1 MRVLVT
7 GAGGYVGGA
16 LVRRL
21 LTEGQVAGRPL
32 TQVLATDLRLDG
44 LHSDARLQAVAGD
57 LSQAITQDA
66 LFSAPLDVVWHLA
79 SIPGGTAEAQ
89 PALARR
95 VNLDATLDLFD
106 RCRVQVETGGPM
118 PRVVFAST
126 IAVYGLP
133 MPARVNDTTPCSPQ
147 MSYGAQKWMGEIA
160 LADASRRG
168 WADGLSLRLPGVLA
182 RPPAPTGQLS
192 AFMSDLLRELSQGRA
207 FTCPTGPGATTW
219 ASSIHNV
226 LDNLLH
232 AAAVPAT
239 RLPTSRSL
247 LLPTLRFAMGDLVDA
262 VEAVFGTPAKSLVHW
277 APDERIERLFGRFPA
292 LLTRAAEGAGFAH
305 DSDLPTLVRR
315 SLAPA

>member
-21 LTEGQVAGRPL
+21 LADGHIDGRTL
-32 TQVLATDLRLDG
+32 DTLVATDLRLDG
-44 LHSDARLQAVAGD
+44 LPPDARLQCVAAD
-57 LSQAITQDA
+57 LSLAATQDA
-66 LFSAPLDVVWHLA
+66 LFGGPLDTVFHLA
-79 SIPGGTAEAQ
+79 SVPGGTAEAQ

-95 VNLDATLDLFD
+95 VNLEATLDLFD
-106 RCRVQVETGGPM
+106 RCRRQVEAGGVV

-133 MPARVNDTTPCSPQ
+133 MPDLVDDGTPCSPQ

-168 WADGLSLRLPGVLA
+168 WADGVSLRLPGVLA

-232 AAAVPAT
+232 AAVVPAD

-247 LLPTLRFAMGDLVDA
+247 LLPTLRFAMGELAAA
-262 VEAVFGTPAKSLVHW
+262 VAQVYGTPAQTLVQW

-292 LLTRAAEGAGFAH
+292 LQTRAAEAAGFAH
-305 DSDLPTLVRR
+305 DGGLQALVRR
-315 SLAPA
+315 SLAPV